1 MHILLLICSWK
12 PFIWRVDE
20 CLNLQICLHDFIQKN
35 PKLIVIYWVL
45 SHPQS
50 CKKHIIWFMAGL
62 WFSSHEYATN
72 LSLQRWHL
80 SEWIWTFK
88 IHTWFSKVTIAFIDA
103 TAKTMNFI
111 IISSP
116 IHFIW
121 SNLPKL
127 QIEINTK
134 DCQNRWQREDSMCLL
149 TWWLQMNKTFW
160 GFAYFYII
168 WCH

>member
-1 MHILLLICSWK
+1 MSVLICRFVYTILFKKIPNW
-12 PFIWRVDE
+12 
-20 CLNLQICLHDFIQKN
+20 L
-35 PKLIVIYWVL
+35 L
-45 SHPQS
+45 SIEYYLTHKVA
-50 CKKHIIWFMAGL
+50 KKHIIWFMSGL
-62 WFSSHEYATN
+62 CFASHEYATN

-80 SEWIWTFK
+80 FEWIWTFK

-103 TAKTMNFI
+103 KTTAKTMNFI